1 MQSHSGCTR
10 TESLAGAK
18 KKVIRSS
25 RKVVESSSKGAELG
39 AEPSDPGPGF
49 VV

>member
-18 KKVIRSS
+18 KKVTRSS
-25 RKVVESSSKGAELG
+25 RKVVESSPKEAELG
-39 AEPSDPGPGF
+39 DEPSDPGPSF
-49 VV
+49 LV